1 MATDVSSRSTSRS
14 RRFWE
19 LVCAAVPVWGIL
31 FGLNVI
37 LLVFVGLSLFVAT
50 PEGGTYYITIINVAL
65 ILAFLTVLGLT
76 IRRCRR
82 GDY

>member
-1 MATDVSSRSTSRS
+1 MTHQSPTRS

-19 LVCAAVPVWGIL
+19 FVCAALPVWGIL

-37 LLVFVGLSLFVAT
+37 MLVFILLSLFVAT
-50 PEGGTYYITIINVAL
+50 PTAGTFYITVINVVL
-65 ILAFLTVLGLT
+65 IVAFLSVLAFT

-82 GDY
+82 GES